1 MAGKTMKTTRFA
13 FALAAAVTMAAAPA
27 LAQEKFPSRPVDVVV
42 PWGPGGGADAM
53 ARQAA
58 RLAEPILGVAMPVAN
73 ISGAS
78 GNAGMT
84 RIATNPADGQTVG
97 VLIAITVSS
106 WATGLGTARPKD
118 FTVVG
123 FMQNSPSMLLVP
135 KDSPFKTAKEL
146 LDHAKAN
153 PGKLRV
159 ATSGYGSQDDI
170 TLRYLASKGYPMTN
184 VPFARPAERYAS
196 TVGAHTD
203 VIYEEPGDV
212 VQFIKSGDLRP
223 LLIFDDSRH
232 ESFQDVTTS
241 KELGL
246 QISDLPN
253 FRTLVVKAGTPED
266 KVKVLRAAFDK
277 VLASPEWKKFCSDTF
292 TCVAKPLNQEE
303 AQKEI
308 VGFYDTVQKYMQAFP
323 QVKEGAKGG

>member
-42 PWGPGGGADAM
+42 PWGPGGGADSM

-84 RIATNPADGQTVG
+84 RIATNPADGQTLG

-135 KDSPFKTAKEL
+135 KESPFKTAKEL

-223 LLIFDDSRH
+223 LLIFDEGRH
-232 ESFQDVTTS
+232 ESFPDVTTS

-253 FRTLVVKAGTPED
+253 FRTLVVKAGTPDD
-266 KVKVLRAAFDK
+266 KVQVLRAAFDK
-277 VLASPEWKKFCSDTF
+277 VLASPEWKKFCSDTY
-292 TCVAKPLNQEE
+292 TCVSKPLSPQE
-303 AQKEI
+303 AQAEI
-308 VGFYDTVQKYMQAFP
+308 TSFYDTVQKYMQQFP